1 LAEPVYKRVLLKLSG
16 DAFAGEGG
24 YGIDPLVVHGIA
36 EELREVRE
44 MGVEL
49 AVVVGGGNIFRA
61 RTRGPYGIERAQAD
75 YMGMLA
81 GVLNA
86 LALQDALEKIGVI
99 TRVMTAIEMREVAE
113 PYIRRRALRHMEQGL
128 VVILAAG
135 TGNPYFTTDTAA
147 ALRAAEVQAEA
158 ILKGSTVDGVYERDP
173 KQDPSAL
180 KIPRLDYMEAL
191 TRKIAVMDATAISL
205 SQDTDIPI
213 ILFDIRQRGNIKRVI
228 QGEAIGSVIARKPAD
243 PRP

>member
-1 LAEPVYKRVLLKLSG
+1 VAKPVYKRVLLKLSG
-16 DAFAGEGG
+16 EAFAGESGF
-24 YGIDPLVVHGIA
+24 GIDPKVVNGIA
-36 EELREVRE
+36 EELREVFE

-61 RTRGPYGIERAQAD
+61 RSSGPYGIERTQAD

-86 LALQDALEKIGVI
+86 LALQDALEKISVS

-113 PYIRRRALRHMEQGL
+113 PYIRRRALHHIEQGL
-128 VVILAAG
+128 VVIFAAG

-147 ALRAAEVQAEA
+147 ALRAAEVRAEA
-158 ILKGSTVDGVYERDP
+158 LLKGTMVDGVYERDP
-173 KQDPSAL
+173 KQDPTAR
-180 KIPRLDYMEAL
+180 KIARLDFMEAL
-191 TRKIAVMDATAISL
+191 TREIKIMDATAISL

-213 ILFDIRQRGNIKRVI
+213 ILFDIRQRGNIKRVLL
-228 QGEAIGSVIARKPAD
+228 GEAIGSVIARQPTD
-243 PRP
+243 PGR